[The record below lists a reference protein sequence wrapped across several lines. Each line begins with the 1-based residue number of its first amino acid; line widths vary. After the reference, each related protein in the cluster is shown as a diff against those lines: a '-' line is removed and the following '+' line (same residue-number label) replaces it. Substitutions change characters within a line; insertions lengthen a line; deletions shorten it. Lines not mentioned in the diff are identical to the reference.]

1 MNFDG
6 ILHSAWEKA
15 IMFSRILIANRGE
28 IALRIIRAC
37 KELGVETVV
46 VFSEADRDASYLHL
60 ADDRICIG
68 PAPSL
73 DSYLNIPRIIAAAE
87 LADVQAIHPGYGFL
101 AENAHFAEVCRSCK
115 IEFIGPSVKSM
126 QALGDKI
133 RAKALARSAKVPTAP
148 DSNGAV
154 ETVEDAV
161 VVAEKIGYPVVMK
174 AAAGGGGRGIRF
186 AHNEATLKSL
196 FKQAQSEAEIAFKDG
211 RLYMEKCIENF
222 RHIEVQILGD
232 MAGNIVHL
240 YERECS
246 LQRRQQKVIEETPAP
261 NLEPRLRE
269 EICAAAV
276 LLAKAVDYH
285 NAGTVEF
292 MLDEASHEFY
302 FLEVNTRIQ
311 VEHPITEMV
320 TGLDLVKW
328 QLKLAAGEPLDLRQ
342 RDISVSGHSIECRIN
357 AEDPANGFRPS
368 PGRIEAF
375 GPPGGFGVRWD
386 SHVYQGYE
394 IPPTYDS
401 LIGKLIVHG
410 HGRDEAI
417 SKMRRALDEF
427 FIYPTRTT
435 ASLCRDILN
444 HQAFQK
450 GQYNTAFIERKM
462 RK

>member
-1 MNFDG
+1 
-6 ILHSAWEKA
+6 
-15 IMFSRILIANRGE
+15 MFSRILIANRGE

-37 KELGVETVV
+37 KELGIETVA
-46 VFSEADRDASYLHL
+46 VFSETDRDAGYLRL

-68 PAPSL
+68 PASVI

-101 AENAHFAEVCRSCK
+101 AENSHFAEVCRSCK
-115 IEFIGPSVKSM
+115 IEFIGPSVRSM
-126 QALGDKI
+126 QMLGDKI
-133 RAKALARSAKVPTAP
+133 RAKALARAAHVPTAP
-148 DSNGAV
+148 DSDGVV
-154 ETVEDAV
+154 ESADDAV
-161 VVAEKIGYPVVMK
+161 AVAEKIGYPVVLK

-186 AHNEATLKSL
+186 AHNQATLKSL
-196 FKQAQSEAEIAFKDG
+196 FKQAQREAEISFKDG

-232 MAGNIVHL
+232 MDGNIIHL

-261 NLEPRLRE
+261 NIDGRMRD
-269 EICAAAV
+269 EICEAAV
-276 LLAKAVDYH
+276 RLAKAADYH

-292 MLDEASHEFY
+292 MLDEENHEFY

-311 VEHPITEMV
+311 VEHPVTEMV
-320 TGLDLVKW
+320 TGQDILKW
-328 QLKLAAGEPLDLRQ
+328 QLKLATGEPLDLRQ
-342 RDISVSGHSIECRIN
+342 RDVSVEGHSIECRIN

-368 PGRIEAF
+368 PGRIEALSL
-375 GPPGGFGVRWD
+375 PGGFGVRWD

-394 IPPTYDS
+394 IPSVYDS
-401 LIGKLIVHG
+401 LIGKLIVHSQS
-410 HGRDEAI
+410 RDEAV

-450 GQYNTAFIERKM
+450 GQYNTAFIEREM
-462 RK
+462 LSGSAMERIVHG

>member
-1 MNFDG
+1 
-6 ILHSAWEKA
+6 
-15 IMFSRILIANRGE
+15 MFSRILIANRGE

-37 KELGVETVV
+37 KELGIETVAI
-46 VFSEADRDASYLHL
+46 FSETDRDAGYLRL

-68 PAPSL
+68 PAPVI

-101 AENAHFAEVCRSCK
+101 AENSHFAEVCRSCK
-115 IEFIGPSVKSM
+115 IEFIGPSVETM
-126 QALGDKI
+126 RLLGDKI
-133 RAKALARSAKVPTAP
+133 RAKALARSARVPTAP
-148 DSNGAV
+148 DSNGVVNSA
-154 ETVEDAV
+154 EDAV
-161 VVAEKIGYPVVMK
+161 TVAEKIGYPVVLK

-186 AHNEATLKSL
+186 AHNQATLKSL
-196 FKQAQSEAEIAFKDG
+196 FKQAQREAEISFKDG
-211 RLYMEKCIENF
+211 RLYMEKCVENF

-232 MAGNIVHL
+232 MDGNIIHL

-261 NLEPRLRE
+261 NIDARMRE
-269 EICAAAV
+269 EICEAAV
-276 LLAKAVDYH
+276 RMAKAADYH
-285 NAGTVEF
+285 NVGTVEF
-292 MLDEASHEFY
+292 MLDEKNHEFY

-311 VEHPITEMV
+311 VEHPVTEMV
-320 TGLDLVKW
+320 TGQDLLKW
-328 QLKLAAGEPLDLRQ
+328 QLKLATGEPLDMRQ
-342 RDISVSGHSIECRIN
+342 RDISIDGHSIECRIN

-375 GPPGGFGVRWD
+375 SSPGGFGVRWD

-394 IPPTYDS
+394 IPSNYDS

-410 HGRDEAI
+410 RNRDEAV

-435 ASLCRDILN
+435 VSLCRDILN

-450 GQYNTAFIERKM
+450 GRYNTAFIEREM
-462 RK
+462 LSGSAMERNVHG